1 MKNIIV
7 GTAGHVDHGKTTL
20 IEALTGFSGDSL
32 KEEKRR
38 GITIDLSFSHLQNEN
53 TNVAF
58 IDVPGHEKLLKNM
71 IAGAF
76 GFDASL
82 VVVDSNEGL
91 MPQTIEHLEILNLL
105 HVQKIIVALTKSDLA
120 SSESLI
126 KRKQEVREYIK
137 TLENLNIFDFLAVS
151 IYDKDSIDKLKQVL
165 LSLPTIEK
173 KSNGL
178 FRYYIDRS
186 FSLAGIGQ
194 VVTGTVLD
202 GTIKVGDKI
211 FAPEKNLE
219 FKIKNLQV
227 HDKDVASAFSSLR
240 TAINL
245 QGNSK
250 SPLKKGTL
258 LCKKG
263 FIKGFNNID
272 VWVEGIAGHKIK
284 HNSTVSLFIG
294 TKQVEAKILLLEGVE
309 PIDKGFATLSFQQKL
324 FLVHNEPFILSSSGR
339 TIGGGRVLNPIND
352 PLKKK
357 IKLELLES
365 LKNDDFNSAFS
376 ILSSIHK
383 RGFGLISSNQRF
395 GLNHD
400 EAIAIANS
408 LPNVFVDAKG
418 LVIYPSSIKSELKTI
433 IKNIYKKNEYA
444 LLSANSLSLKLKWA
458 SLSLLG
464 DVLEGLCEEN
474 FLVLENGIYK
484 NANVQIKNIDKHIEE
499 KIYKIIENSQF
510 VPDAPYN
517 IYDDLDIDKKI
528 GDDALKRLTRAKKVV
543 RLAHNIFI
551 EAVSLSQIVAR
562 LRDIMIKEGFVDVV
576 SFKKHFNIS
585 RKYLVAYLD
594 YLDNFDDVKKEDNK
608 RYLKS
613 YLN

>member
-1 MKNIIV
+1 MRYTIV
-7 GTAGHVDHGKTTL
+7 GTAGHVDHGKTAL

-32 KEEKRR
+32 EEEKRR
-38 GITIDLSFSHLQNEN
+38 GITIDLSFSHLQNSD

-82 VVVDSNEGL
+82 VVVDANEGL

-105 HVQKIIVALTKSDLA
+105 HVHNIIIALTKSDLA
-120 SSESLI
+120 TEETLI
-126 KRKQEVREYIK
+126 KREKEIREYIN
-137 TLENLNIFDFLAVS
+137 TLENLEIFDLVRVS
-151 IYDKDSIDKLKQVL
+151 IYDKDSIEKLKTIL
-165 LSLPTIEK
+165 FSLPIIEK

-186 FSLAGIGQ
+186 FSLAGVGQ

-202 GTIKVGDKI
+202 GDIKVEDKI
-211 FAPEKNLE
+211 YAPELE
-219 FKIKNLQV
+219 KEFRIKNLQV
-227 HDKDVASAFSSLR
+227 HDTDVERAVSSQR

-245 QGNSK
+245 QGSSK
-250 SPLKKGTL
+250 SPLKRGTL

-272 VWVEGIAGHKIK
+272 VWVEGIAGQKIK
-284 HNSTVSLFIG
+284 HDSSVSLFIG
-294 TKQVEAKILLLEGVE
+294 TKQVEAKVLLLEGTE
-309 PIDKGFATLSFQQKL
+309 PIDKGFATLSFKQKL

-339 TIGGGRVLNPIND
+339 TVGGGKILNPIND

-357 IKLELLES
+357 AKLELLS
-365 LKNDDFNSAFS
+365 ALKGNDFKSAFS
-376 ILSSIHK
+376 ILSTIHK

-400 EAIAIANS
+400 GAIEIAS
-408 LPNVFVDAKG
+408 DLDDVFIDQSG
-418 LVIYPSSIKSELKTI
+418 LVIYPVSIKAELEQTI
-433 IKNIYKKNEYA
+433 KKIYKKNQYA
-444 LLSANSLSLKLKWA
+444 LLSPASLSLKIKWA
-458 SLSLLG
+458 SISLLQ
-464 DVLEGLCEEN
+464 DTLTNLCEAG
-474 FLVLENGIYK
+474 FLKLENGVYK
-484 NANVQIKNIDKHIEE
+484 NAEVEIKDINKLVEDKIFE
-499 KIYKIIENSQF
+499 ILNDSGLT
-510 VPDAPYN
+510 PDAPYN

-528 GDDALKRLTRAKKVV
+528 GDDALKGLTRARKVV
-543 RLAHNIFI
+543 RLAHNLFI
-551 EAVSLSQIVAR
+551 ESKALSQIVAKM
-562 LRDIMIKEGFVDVV
+562 RDIIIKEGAIDIG

-594 YLDNFDDVKKEDNK
+594 YLDNFDDVKKQENK
-608 RYLKS
+608 RFLA
-613 YLN
+613 